1 MVEGGYIEQ
10 MQPIEEQLK
19 LYNDIGKPV
28 LMRNMIA
35 ENNKNLVH
43 GALQNIG
50 FNQFKVKEYNKND
63 YEELY
68 QEAFILLL
76 EAIEKYNPSKGF
88 NFSSYFYTYILQI
101 HRRKE
106 DYNQDLSLDT
116 PLQADEDLIISDT
129 VEDETIKQDFEKV
142 ENNIIDDQIQGL
154 LFDLLDNEELEV
166 AFLKYGIN
174 QKLEEEKTTKEI
186 ANILSIDDKKALNIW
201 RKARDKIRRNYKIRK
216 LYEEIQG
223 INIYNSNSIVLFGGS
238 KTNKIHSITEQAVIS
253 RLEKKEMLKNEIKN
267 TLKT

>member
-1 MVEGGYIEQ
+1 MEQ
-10 MQPIEEQLK
+10 MQTIEEQLK
-19 LYNDIGKPV
+19 LYNDIGKPI

-50 FNQFKVKEYNKND
+50 FNQFKVNEYNKND

-68 QEAFILLL
+68 QEGFIILL
-76 EAIEKYNPSKGF
+76 EAIENYKNEGHK
-88 NFSSYFYTYILQI
+88 FSSYFYKCILQI

-106 DYNQDLSLDT
+106 DYNQDVSLDT
-116 PLQADEDLIISDT
+116 PLKIDEDMVLGDT
-129 VEDETIKQDFEKV
+129 IEDEDTEQEFENA
-142 ENNIIDDQIQGL
+142 ENNVIGEQIQGL

-166 AFLKYGIN
+166 TFLKYGIN
-174 QKLEEEKTTKEI
+174 QKLEEGKTNQEI
-186 ANILSIDDKKALNIW
+186 AEILNIDDKKALNIW
-201 RKARDKIRRNYKIRK
+201 VRARDKIRRNYKIRK

-223 INIYNSNSIVLFGGS
+223 INTYNSNSIVLFGGS
-238 KTNKIHSITEQAVIS
+238 RTNKTYSITEEAAIS

-267 TLKT
+267 TLKLWNLHIV